1 MGGASPAACGG
12 RAAAGVGQDVDHLLA
27 GEVPAG
33 RGPAM
38 ARHRAGVRRPRWC
51 ATCCAGRGCEP
62 ELGERAHQRENKWRA
77 ARYGKDA
84 IIIRNRR
91 RRRTAG
97 PEDLDE
103 LLPMLAPVAQA
114 LDCTAELENLRGHRR
129 PRRQLSAP
137 VAGGRRERRQP
148 EGRGVLAR
156 LRTARRARRVI
167 ASTSR
172 SEFDPSCQAHWW
184 LSWRLTLGPSVGRVL
199 STFAFW
205 PAEDSAGTAASAGAA
220 AAMRVASA
228 GPGSPVPPSRSA
240 RGRPGAPA

>member
-1 MGGASPAACGG
+1 MLCGS
-12 RAAAGVGQDVDHLLA
+12 
-27 GEVPAG
+27 
-33 RGPAM
+33 
-38 ARHRAGVRRPRWC
+38 
-51 ATCCAGRGCEP
+51 GCEP
-62 ELGERAHQRENKWRA
+62 ELGERAHQPENKWRA

-167 ASTSR
+167 APTSR

-184 LSWRLTLGPSVGRVL
+184 LSWRLTLGPSVGRVP

-240 RGRPGAPA
+240 GVGPVHLLDHDRRDHRLEPIAWQVQDVAGDRAGTNPMRMASVAAPQA